1 MCLKANRQPDCST
14 SDADVMALMLLLIL
28 LLQVSPVPVPQQ
40 PLAQQQQIA
49 EPSETS
55 LTNESQAVIR
65 PSAESNLLLQ
75 IQVLTEQLLA
85 TTAMNIGFLQ
95 PPQEPTSNK
104 ASSMVN
110 DDHSPYRHTN

>member
-14 SDADVMALMLLLIL
+14 SDADVMALMLLIL

-40 PLAQQQQIA
+40 PLAQQQIA

-55 LTNESQAVIR
+55 LTNESQAVIP

-110 DDHSPYRHTN
+110 DDHSPYGHTN